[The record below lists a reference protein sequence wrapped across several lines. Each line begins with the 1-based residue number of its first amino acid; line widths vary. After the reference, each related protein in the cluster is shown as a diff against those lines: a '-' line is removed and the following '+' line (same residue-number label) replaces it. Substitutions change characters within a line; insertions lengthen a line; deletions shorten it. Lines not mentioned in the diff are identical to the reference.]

1 MRTCHVKDQFAA
13 SSGFSPALVAPAALV
28 PAALG
33 AVQYLQKLN
42 SELSFRAW
50 LLLCDRAEHL
60 HQLF

>member
-1 MRTCHVKDQFAA
+1 MRACNVKNHFAE

-28 PAALG
+28 PAALA

-42 SELSFRAW
+42 SELC
-50 LLLCDRAEHL
+50 LLGLGWAKHL